1 MPKKTFEIAEKT
13 GNDFLTQV
21 KENQDQ
27 LLQDCKDTARFNT
40 QVERHQTNEKAH
52 GRIEKRS
59 VSVHKTTEFITD
71 PGWKLLLAVIIV
83 VARIRIVYNTKTK
96 QWDTTQET
104 SYYVCNSNKYNS
116 KQFYDAIRNHW
127 AIENCNHYVRDTAL
141 KEDASKIRKK
151 PDRMARLRSISLNL
165 MRANGIKNIAQEL
178 YRNSLNFRRVC
189 KYKNIFD

>member
-21 KENQDQ
+21 KDNQEQ

-40 QVERHQTNEKAH
+40 QVEVHQTNEKAH

-59 VSVHKTTEFITD
+59 VTVHKTTEFITD
-71 PGWKLLLAVIIV
+71 TGWKLLLAVIIV

-96 QWDTTQET
+96 QWDTAQET
-104 SYYVCNSNKYNS
+104 SYYVCNSNQYNA
-116 KQFYDAIRNHW
+116 QQYYDAIRNHW
-127 AIENCNHYVRDTAL
+127 AIENSNHYVRDTAL

-151 PDRMARLRSISLNL
+151 PDRMARLRSIALNL
-165 MRANGIKNIAQEL
+165 MRANGIKNICQEL
-178 YRNSLNFRRVC
+178 YRNSLNFGRIC
-189 KYKNIFD
+189 KYKTIFD